1 LTACNSNPLHVAASR
16 ASPSPPSTFA
26 ALLLLL
32 PLLLLL
38 IPVVVVL
45 LAAFGAA
52 SAASVMVVAKV
63 PTEPSCRNAQCTVEL
78 LDVAGSTAAVCN
90 AKATLKVIIFGEL
103 ATNQCC

>member
-1 LTACNSNPLHVAASR
+1 MIDSLQLESASR
-16 ASPSPPSTFA
+16 SRFPRLTKSTLNLCRSPPSA
-26 ALLLLL
+26 AT
-32 PLLLLL
+32 
-38 IPVVVVL
+38 
-45 LAAFGAA
+45 AAAA
-52 SAASVMVVAKV
+52 NPGCCCTACCFW